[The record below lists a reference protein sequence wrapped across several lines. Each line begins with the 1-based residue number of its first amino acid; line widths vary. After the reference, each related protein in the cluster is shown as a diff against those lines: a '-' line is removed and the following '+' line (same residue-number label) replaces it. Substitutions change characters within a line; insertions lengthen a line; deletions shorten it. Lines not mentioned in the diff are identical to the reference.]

1 LIRSD
6 LEQAIFLLAIFHHI
20 VDDISMKVVEKDRL
34 ISDML
39 REELVRCRNMSA
51 SLEQV
56 LSSLP
61 KGSLHLR
68 SKDYHGKSYSYH
80 YVKFRERGKSVSRHI
95 SSGQVGEVQK
105 QLQTR
110 KSYEQEL
117 KTYRARIRYLEKIL
131 LHQG

>member
-1 LIRSD
+1 
-6 LEQAIFLLAIFHHI
+6 
-20 VDDISMKVVEKDRL
+20 MKVVENDRL

-39 REELVRCRNMSA
+39 REELVRCRHMSA
-51 SLEQV
+51 SVEQA

-80 YVKFRERGKSVSRHI
+80 YLKFRERGKSVNRHI
-95 SSGQVGEVQK
+95 PAGQVEEIRK
-105 QLQTR
+105 QLQSR

-117 KTYRARIRYLEKIL
+117 KTYRERIRYLEKIL
-131 LHQG
+131 PHQG

>member
-1 LIRSD
+1 
-6 LEQAIFLLAIFHHI
+6 
-20 VDDISMKVVEKDRL
+20 MKVVENDRL

-51 SLEQV
+51 SIEQV
-56 LSSLP
+56 LSNLP

-68 SKDYHGKSYSYH
+68 SKDYQGKSYSYH

-95 SSGQVGEVQK
+95 PSVQVEEVRK

-131 LHQG
+131 PHQG